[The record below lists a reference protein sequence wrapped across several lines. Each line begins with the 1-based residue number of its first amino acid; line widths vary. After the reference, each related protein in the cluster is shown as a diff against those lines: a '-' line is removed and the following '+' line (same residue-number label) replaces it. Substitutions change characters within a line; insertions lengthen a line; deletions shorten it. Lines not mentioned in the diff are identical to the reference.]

1 MKGTK
6 TEKGRGRWR
15 WLAALALCA
24 AALTQAPTTN
34 VSAQRGGGVDRRLVA
49 VAERYSGDRFAYET
63 ATPQGARVVSVR
75 RPSGE
80 ELRAID
86 RGLSDL
92 FAVARRRGYRSMLNH
107 QAYTIFIGRADRV
120 RNGDGAYSPDIALGA
135 AQYRGSVYDQ
145 GGYVYAA
152 GMVLSNSP
160 AAFIVAEHD
169 RDFNRIADV
178 TRYEGEHIVLFH
190 NDRRLYAQTM
200 DHSRGGGHPIL
211 Q

>member
-1 MKGTK
+1 MEGTK
-6 TEKGRGRWR
+6 GRKMAGRVR
-15 WLAALALCA
+15 LLAALALCA
-24 AALTQAPTTN
+24 TALAQGATAT
-34 VSAQRGGGVDRRLVA
+34 VSAQRGGADRRLVA

-63 ATPQGARVVSVR
+63 ITQQGARVVSVR

-86 RGLSDL
+86 RGLSEL
-92 FAVARRRGYRSMLNH
+92 FAAARRRGYRAMLNH
-107 QAYTIFIGRADRV
+107 SAYTVFIARADRT
-120 RNGDGAYSPDIALGA
+120 RNRDGAYSPDIALGA

-169 RDFNRIADV
+169 RQFNRIADV
-178 TRYEGEHIVLFH
+178 ARYEGEHLVLYH
-190 NDRRLYAQTM
+190 NDRRLYQQTA
-200 DHSRGGGHPIL
+200 DHSRGGSHPIL

>member
-1 MKGTK
+1 MKTTK
-6 TEKGRGRWR
+6 TRNHLG

-24 AALTQAPTTN
+24 
-34 VSAQRGGGVDRRLVA
+34 VSIAQGGATETSVNAQSRGGVDRRLLA
-49 VAERYSGDRFAYET
+49 AAERYSGDRFGFET
-63 ATPQGARVVSVR
+63 TTPQGARVVSVR

-86 RGLSDL
+86 RGLGEL
-92 FAVARRRGYRSMLNH
+92 FAVARRRGYRAALNH
-107 QAYTIFIGRADRV
+107 SAYTIFIARADRT

-135 AQYRGSVYDQ
+135 AQYRGSVYDR
-145 GGYVYAA
+145 GGYVFAA

-160 AAFIVAEHD
+160 AAFLVAEHD

-178 TRYEGEHIVLFH
+178 ARYEGEHIVLFH
-190 NDRRLYAQTM
+190 NDRRLYAQTA
-200 DHSRGGGHPIL
+200 DHSRGGGHPII

>member
-6 TEKGRGRWR
+6 TTKTGGVSRR
-15 WLAALALCA
+15 LAALALCA
-24 AALTQAPTTN
+24 AALAQAGTAG
-34 VSAQRGGGVDRRLVA
+34 VSAQRGGVDRRLLA
-49 VAERYSGDRFAYET
+49 SAERYSGDRFAYEA

-80 ELRAID
+80 ELRSID
-86 RGLSDL
+86 RGLSEL
-92 FAVARRRGYRSMLNH
+92 FAAARRRGYRAALNH
-107 QAYTIFIGRADRV
+107 SAYTIFIARADRT
-120 RNGDGAYSPDIALGA
+120 RNADGAYSPDIALGA
-135 AQYRGSVYDQ
+135 AQYRGSVYDR

-160 AAFIVAEHD
+160 AAFIIAEHD

-178 TRYEGEHIVLFH
+178 ARYEGEHIVLFH
-190 NDRRLYAQTM
+190 NDRRLYAQTA